1 MVSLVMPYIS
11 VLLMLQSGPQLLYG
25 DESQNCGPKGE
36 KGDRVQ
42 GPPGNAGPPG
52 PQGSKGDSGLSAN
65 VDMIP
70 TGPKGDKGDQG
81 FSGIPGPTGRP
92 GFPGPKGDPGFPGSP
107 GMPGFPGMKGQ
118 QGSPGGDVT
127 SLQSQIHDLTAKFA
141 MMEKA
146 ASFGTFRK
154 VGQKYFVYDGIL
166 KTFDEGI
173 QICKEVGGTIALA
186 RNAVENQALLKVVT
200 ASGLSEKPF
209 IGVTDRDKEGQFVDI
224 DGKLLTFTNWASGQP
239 DNYEKTQHCGT
250 IIVESGLWDDASCNE
265 PRPIMCEIQ

>member
-1 MVSLVMPYIS
+1 MVSVLMAYIS
-11 VLLMLQSGPQLLYG
+11 VLLLLQSGPQLLYG

-36 KGDRVQ
+36 KGDRGAQ
-42 GPPGNAGPPG
+42 GLPGLP
-52 PQGSKGDSGLSAN
+52 GSKGDTGLLSAN

-70 TGPKGDKGDQG
+70 TGPKGEKGDPG
-81 FSGIPGPTGRP
+81 FPGIPGPTGRP
-92 GFPGPKGDPGFPGSP
+92 GFPGIPGFPGL
-107 GMPGFPGMKGQ
+107 KGDP
-118 QGSPGGDVT
+118 GSPGGDVT

-154 VGQKYFVYDGIL
+154 VGQKYFVYDGIV

-173 QICKEVGGTIALA
+173 QVCKEVGGTIALA
-186 RNAVENQALLKVVT
+186 RNAVENQALHKVVI
-200 ASGLSEKPF
+200 ASGLSKKPF

-239 DNYEKTQHCGT
+239 DNYKETQHCGAL
-250 IIVESGLWDDASCNE
+250 IVESGLWDDASCNQ
-265 PRPIMCEIQ
+265 PRPIMCEIQYK

>member
-1 MVSLVMPYIS
+1 MVSVLMPYIS
-11 VLLMLQSGPQLLYG
+11 VLLMLQFGPQLLYG
-25 DESQNCGPKGE
+25 NESQNCGPKGE
-36 KGDRVQ
+36 KGDR
-42 GPPGNAGPPG
+42 GFP
-52 PQGSKGDSGLSAN
+52 GSKGDRGDTGLSAN

-70 TGPKGDKGDQG
+70 TGPKGDKGD
-81 FSGIPGPTGRP
+81 P
-92 GFPGPKGDPGFPGSP
+92 GFPGPTGSPGIPGHPGPKGDQGFHGIPGSP
-107 GMPGFPGMKGQ
+107 GIPGFPGMKGQ

-154 VGQKYFVYDGIL
+154 VGQKYFVYDGIV

-186 RNAVENQALLKVVT
+186 RNAVENHTLLKVVI

-239 DNYEKTQHCGT
+239 DNYQETQHCGT

>member
-1 MVSLVMPYIS
+1 MVSVLMPYIS
-11 VLLMLQSGPQLLYG
+11 VLLLLQSGPQLLYG

-36 KGDRVQ
+36 KGDRGVQ
-42 GPPGNAGPPG
+42 GPPGNAGPTG
-52 PQGSKGDSGLSAN
+52 PQ
-65 VDMIP
+65 
-70 TGPKGDKGDQG
+70 GDKGD
-81 FSGIPGPTGRP
+81 T
-92 GFPGPKGDPGFPGSP
+92 GFPGNPGSP
-107 GMPGFPGMKGQ
+107 GIGFSGPKGQ
-118 QGSPGGDVT
+118 QGNPGGDIT

-146 ASFGTFRK
+146 ARFVTSIK
-154 VGQKYFVYDGIL
+154 VEQKYFVYDGTL

-186 RNAVENQALLKVVT
+186 RKAVEHEALHKVVI
-200 ASGLSEKPF
+200 ASGLSKNPF

-224 DGKLLTFTNWASGQP
+224 DGKPLTFTNWAFGQP
-239 DNYEKTQHCGT
+239 DNFQKTQHCGT